1 MSCKKYKDYEQFT
14 IDEAADLGDRV
25 ILVQNTK
32 ARAILLSITLVTPIL
47 RHNDVE
53 LDSDGHLVYTIG
65 VDDCIHEI
73 VGCPH
78 GEFEENCEGFTG
90 LMIAMPVKEK
100 VEYNYIN
107 LYINKEGFSLGQ
119 VSHTK
124 KEAETRRESPFSGQF
139 VKTIKVKREVVYGN

>member
-25 ILVQNTK
+25 ILIQNTK
-32 ARAILLSITLVTPIL
+32 ARVILLSITLVTPIL

-73 VGCPH
+73 VGRPR

-90 LMIAMPVKEK
+90 LMIGTPVKEK
-100 VEYNYIN
+100 AEYNYVN
-107 LYINKEGFSLGQ
+107 LYINNAGYSLGQ
-119 VSHTK
+119 VFDNR
-124 KEAETRRESPFSGQF
+124 KEAEAKSGNPFCGTYI
-139 VKTIKVKREVVYGN
+139 KTVKVKREITYGD